1 MSKPTDGFVDE
12 REEQACGE
20 TNSAAASSDLNWVKR
35 DFIQSMC
42 GIAGYIDLS
51 GPPSRSVLE
60 AMANSIAHRG
70 PDASSIWLDDRAGLV
85 HTRLSIIDLGHSHQP
100 MKIENSV
107 LTFNGEV
114 YNYSSLRESL
124 NPSNFRT
131 NGDTEVLLRGLREHG
146 FDFLSSIDG
155 MFAFGLW
162 DSEQGS
168 LHLARD
174 RYGKKPLF
182 YAVPRK
188 GLLVFGSEPKAILQ
202 HPEVGD
208 ELDMDALRQ
217 VVKHRAVYG
226 SHSLYRNIH
235 QVSAGE
241 SIIWDGERLARSKWY
256 DATQIARL
264 RERDFSLDELE
275 STFMDSVAARLVS
288 DVPVGSFL
296 SGGIDSSLVVAA
308 MRRLQPDQDIHTFSV
323 SFAGDPDDE
332 HTFASSVAE
341 RFGTCHHRVMVGEAD
356 FISDMARYSWLRDA
370 PLSEPADLA
379 VARMS
384 GLAREHVKVVL
395 SGEGADEAFAG
406 YPKYQLAQIP
416 KLVLPLLRAVP
427 PVAAAKLADILG
439 MSGRRAL
446 VAINALQGKSEIDR
460 ISRWFAAGSAE
471 NLASLFPGLSCVG
484 RSESSPQVA
493 AFRRIEHVTSDAVR
507 RMQFV
512 DLETWLPGNLLE
524 RGDRMTMAEGLEAR
538 MPFMSES
545 MISLGLSLKAQ
556 AKCSFRVTKKPLR
569 LLAGKMVGEDI
580 ARRRKWGFRV
590 PLADWFRSDLGEFLA
605 DHLEASDS
613 FVKEFGD
620 PAVAHSLLREHRA
633 GDTDQH
639 MVLWVIL
646 ACEVW
651 YQNRS

>member
-1 MSKPTDGFVDE
+1 
-12 REEQACGE
+12 
-20 TNSAAASSDLNWVKR
+20 
-35 DFIQSMC
+35 MC

-100 MKIENSV
+100 MKVENSV

-124 NPSNFRT
+124 DPSNFST

-182 YAVPRK
+182 YAVPRD

-208 ELDMDALRQ
+208 ALDIDALQQ
-217 VVKHRAVYG
+217 VVKYRAVYG
-226 SHSLYRNIH
+226 SHSLYRDIH
-235 QVSAGE
+235 QVPAGG
-241 SIIWDGERLARSKWY
+241 SVVWDGSRLTKSKWY
-256 DATQIARL
+256 DAACIAKI
-264 RERDFSLDELE
+264 REPKFSLDELE
-275 STFMDSVAARLVS
+275 STFMNSVAARLVS
-288 DVPVGSFL
+288 DVPVGAFL

-341 RFGTCHHRVMVGEAD
+341 RFSTLHHRIIVDEDD
-356 FISDMARYSWLRDA
+356 FISDMSMYSRLRDA

-384 GLAREHVKVVL
+384 RLARQHVKVVL

-427 PVAAAKLADILG
+427 PVAAAKMAGILG
-439 MSGRRAL
+439 MSSRRAL
-446 VAINALQGKSEIDR
+446 VAINALQGASEIDR
-460 ISRWFAAGSAE
+460 ISRWFAAGSSE
-471 NLASLFPGLSCVG
+471 RLASLFPRLSVVD
-484 RSESSPQVA
+484 RSNPSPQIE
-493 AFRRIEHVTSDAVR
+493 AFRRIENATGDAVR

-538 MPFMSES
+538 MPFMSEP
-545 MISLGLSLKAQ
+545 MVSLGFSLSAQ
-556 AKCSFRVTKKPLR
+556 AKCSLRVTKKPLR
-569 LLAGKMVGEDI
+569 LLAEKLVGEDI

-590 PLADWFRSDLGEFLA
+590 PLADWFKSSLGDFLA

-613 FVKEFGD
+613 FVKEFGN
-620 PAVAHSLLREHRA
+620 PAEVGRLLREHRA
-633 GDTDQH
+633 GHADEH
-639 MVLWVIL
+639 MVLWAIL
-646 ACEVW
+646 ACEAW

>member
-1 MSKPTDGFVDE
+1 
-12 REEQACGE
+12 
-20 TNSAAASSDLNWVKR
+20 
-35 DFIQSMC
+35 MC

-100 MKIENSV
+100 MKVENSV

-124 NPSNFRT
+124 DPSNFST

-182 YAVPRK
+182 YAVPRD

-208 ELDMDALRQ
+208 ALDMDALQQ
-217 VVKHRAVYG
+217 VVKYRAVYG
-226 SHSLYRNIH
+226 SHSLYRDIH
-235 QVSAGE
+235 QVPAGG
-241 SIIWDGERLARSKWY
+241 SVVWDGSRLTKSKWY
-256 DATQIARL
+256 DAACIAKI
-264 RERDFSLDELE
+264 RDPKFSLDELE
-275 STFMDSVAARLVS
+275 STFMTSVAARLVS
-288 DVPVGSFL
+288 DVPVGAFL

-341 RFGTCHHRVMVGEAD
+341 RFSTLHHRIIVDEDD
-356 FISDMARYSWLRDA
+356 FISDMSMYSRLRDA

-384 GLAREHVKVVL
+384 RLARQHVKVVL

-427 PVAAAKLADILG
+427 PVAAAKMAGILG
-439 MSGRRAL
+439 MSSRRAL
-446 VAINALQGKSEIDR
+446 VAINALQGASEIDR
-460 ISRWFAAGSAE
+460 ISRWFAAGSSE
-471 NLASLFPGLSCVG
+471 RLASLFPRLSVVD
-484 RSESSPQVA
+484 RSNPSPQIE
-493 AFRRIEHVTSDAVR
+493 AFRRIENATGDAVR

-538 MPFMSES
+538 MPFMSEP
-545 MISLGLSLKAQ
+545 MVSLGFSLSAQ
-556 AKCSFRVTKKPLR
+556 AKCSLRVTKKPLR
-569 LLAGKMVGEDI
+569 LLAEKLVGEDI

-590 PLADWFRSDLGEFLA
+590 PLADWFKSSLGDFLA

-613 FVKEFGD
+613 FVKEFGN
-620 PAVAHSLLREHRA
+620 PAEVGRLLREHRA
-633 GDTDQH
+633 GHADEH
-639 MVLWVIL
+639 MVLWAIL
-646 ACEVW
+646 ACEAW

>member
-1 MSKPTDGFVDE
+1 M
-12 REEQACGE
+12 
-20 TNSAAASSDLNWVKR
+20 NSAVASRDLHGVKR

-100 MKIENSV
+100 MKVENSV

-124 NPSNFRT
+124 DPSNFST

-182 YAVPRK
+182 YAVPRD

-208 ELDMDALRQ
+208 ALDMDALQQ
-217 VVKHRAVYG
+217 VVKYRAVYG
-226 SHSLYRNIH
+226 SQSLYRDIH
-235 QVSAGE
+235 QVPAGG
-241 SIIWDGERLARSKWY
+241 SVVWDGSRLTKSKWY
-256 DATQIARL
+256 DAACIAKI
-264 RERDFSLDELE
+264 REPKFSLDELE
-275 STFMDSVAARLVS
+275 STFMNSVAARLVS
-288 DVPVGSFL
+288 DVPVGAFL

-341 RFGTCHHRVMVGEAD
+341 RFSTLHHRIIVDEDD
-356 FISDMARYSWLRDA
+356 FISDMSMYSRLRDA

-384 GLAREHVKVVL
+384 RLARQHVKVVL

-427 PVAAAKLADILG
+427 PVAAAKMAGILG
-439 MSGRRAL
+439 MSSRRAL
-446 VAINALQGKSEIDR
+446 VAINALQGASEIDR
-460 ISRWFAAGSAE
+460 ISRWFAAGSSE
-471 NLASLFPGLSCVG
+471 RLASLFPSLSVVD
-484 RSESSPQVA
+484 RSNPSPQID
-493 AFRRIEHVTSDAVR
+493 AFRRIENATGDAVR

-538 MPFMSES
+538 MPFMSEPMVS
-545 MISLGLSLKAQ
+545 FGFSLSAQ
-556 AKCSFRVTKKPLR
+556 AKCSLRVTKKPLR
-569 LLAGKMVGEDI
+569 LLAEKLVGEDI

-590 PLADWFRSDLGEFLA
+590 PLADWFKSSLGDFLA
-605 DHLEASDS
+605 DHLEASES
-613 FVKEFGD
+613 FVKEFGN
-620 PAVAHSLLREHRA
+620 PAEVRRLLREHRA
-633 GDTDQH
+633 GHADEH
-639 MVLWVIL
+639 MVLWAIL
-646 ACEVW
+646 ACEAW

>member
-1 MSKPTDGFVDE
+1 
-12 REEQACGE
+12 
-20 TNSAAASSDLNWVKR
+20 
-35 DFIQSMC
+35 MC

-51 GPPSRSVLE
+51 APPSRSVLE
-60 AMANSIAHRG
+60 AMADSIAHRG
-70 PDASSIWLDDRAGLV
+70 PDASRIWSDDRAGLV

-100 MKIENSV
+100 MSVEESV
-107 LTFNGEV
+107 LTFNGEI
-114 YNYSSLRESL
+114 YNYPSLRASL
-124 NPSNFRT
+124 GPSNFET
-131 NGDTEVLLRGLREHG
+131 NGDTEVLVRGIREHG
-146 FDFLSSIDG
+146 LDFLSSIDG

-162 DSEQGS
+162 DAAQKT
-168 LHLARD
+168 LCLARD

-182 YAVPRK
+182 YAVPRD

-217 VVKHRAVYG
+217 VVKYRAVYG
-226 SHSLYRNIH
+226 SHSLYRDIH
-235 QVSAGE
+235 QVPAGG
-241 SIIWDGERLARSKWY
+241 SVVWDGSRLTKSKWY
-256 DATQIARL
+256 DAACIAKI
-264 RERDFSLDELE
+264 REPKFSLDELE
-275 STFMDSVAARLVS
+275 STFMTSVAARLVS
-288 DVPVGSFL
+288 DVPVGAFL

-341 RFGTCHHRVMVGEAD
+341 RFSALHHRIIVDEDD
-356 FISDMARYSWLRDA
+356 FISDMSMYSRLRDA

-384 GLAREHVKVVL
+384 RLARQHVKVVL

-427 PVAAAKLADILG
+427 PVAAAKMAGILG
-439 MSGRRAL
+439 MSSRRAL
-446 VAINALQGKSEIDR
+446 VAINALQGASEIDR
-460 ISRWFAAGSAE
+460 ISRWFAAGSSE
-471 NLASLFPGLSCVG
+471 RLAGLFPGLSVLD
-484 RSESSPQVA
+484 RSNPSPQMD
-493 AFRRIEHVTSDAVR
+493 AFRRIENATGDAVR

-538 MPFMSES
+538 MPFMSEP
-545 MISLGLSLKAQ
+545 MVSLGFSLSAQ
-556 AKCSFRVTKKPLR
+556 AKCSLRVTKKPLR
-569 LLAGKMVGEDI
+569 ILAEKLVGEDI

-590 PLADWFRSDLGEFLA
+590 PLADWFKSSLGDFLA

-620 PAVAHSLLREHRA
+620 LAEVRRLLREHRA
-633 GDTDQH
+633 GHADEH
-639 MVLWVIL
+639 MVLWAIL
-646 ACEVW
+646 ACEAW